1 MSAPG
6 AGHVSCE
13 GFGLTS
19 VPSPLHIVSSPS
31 CGRLSRPLSTM
42 DRSDFPG
49 AIGIPVLRSVMPTSI
64 FLGNPWDL
72 PSSWTVLS
80 WHAILC
86 DPGGIYAGS
95 PLYRP
100 FHTGFRDVNH
110 VAFRIFM
117 PLTRL
122 NRLGN
127 CGIPYGLP
135 GSLSTLRPACCQ
147 VRTQDSLPVERLPPY
162 RTETFTLSEPPS
174 FAWRTNDLDCRR
186 ARNLVTLRLVEDIWC

>member
-100 FHTGFRDVNH
+100 FHTVLFVKLSSHKNIGLRSNYSHKISLIVQNNLRLKSQDFWAGGKRKEDAHGFR
-110 VAFRIFM
+110 
-117 PLTRL
+117 PTRL
-122 NRLGN
+122 L
-127 CGIPYGLP
+127 L
-135 GSLSTLRPACCQ
+135 L
-147 VRTQDSLPVERLPPY
+147 E
-162 RTETFTLSEPPS
+162 
-174 FAWRTNDLDCRR
+174 
-186 ARNLVTLRLVEDIWC
+186 